1 MSASDDEIL
10 VFLSSSMTDARK
22 LRNPTKSRSGER
34 GISIRGESFL
44 FGYNLINDGTSAIDI
59 MEKREYEE

>member
-1 MSASDDEIL
+1 MSASDDDIL

-22 LRNPTKSRSGER
+22 LRSQTKSRSGER
-34 GISIRGESFL
+34 GISMRGESFL
-44 FGYNLINDGTSAIDI
+44 FGYNRINDGTSAIDI